1 MPFYRFPG
9 LIERVLLEPQAL
21 TAEEIAARVEN
32 ERPLLDLKACRA
44 IGRKPQDFA
53 VKLPLTA
60 RYETALPASLAGQPN
75 RVFRR
80 ETIAGQPRV
89 TVDGVPMT
97 GLAMMPSPY
106 VKPEETAQIIVTAAA
121 GAILQRNLLVIR
133 ALNDWY
139 WKASTI
145 TPSWTRRWRQRSA
158 PRPNFI
164 FRASSSTA

>member
-21 TAEEIAARVEN
+21 TAEEIAALVEK
-32 ERPLLDLKACRA
+32 ERPQLDPKARRA
-44 IGRKPQDFA
+44 IDRKPQDFA

-106 VKPEETAQIIVTAAA
+106 VKPEETAQSVRDFAAA
-121 GAILQRNLLVIR
+121 GVRFYSDIFWSYGQ
-133 ALNDWY
+133 LNDW
-139 WKASTI
+139 
-145 TPSWTRRWRQRSA
+145 
-158 PRPNFI
+158 
-164 FRASSSTA
+164 